1 MDEVRDAESLVYTYR
16 KDMKDMETQL
26 RQQQNLYAAVRN
38 DRTGLAKSL
47 TESQDEIA
55 DLKGKLRVLSHQF
68 DQLKEEVEAKEAS
81 LVKASQ
87 DQFQLQKEKDEVV
100 GQMDIVKSE
109 VKQMKKTRAET
120 ERSHQ
125 VSYLSFYVTGQ
136 TRLHN
141 TLADGERAIEID
153 TRRSWKDEKV
163 AGKSF
168 ERQNST
174 GPKIGQKSGGVDA
187 IHQESVCAGKGSRQ
201 RRIPVQGQF

>member
-1 MDEVRDAESLVYTYR
+1 
-16 KDMKDMETQL
+16 METQL

-153 TRRSWKDEKV
+153 TRRS
-163 AGKSF
+163 
-168 ERQNST
+168 
-174 GPKIGQKSGGVDA
+174 
-187 IHQESVCAGKGSRQ
+187 
-201 RRIPVQGQF
+201 